1 VYQSPL
7 LNNGPLLCG
16 FNVSIKGLKT
26 AKAFSS
32 LLMSVLLLLT
42 LMMLIHTYDTY
53 FIANVKLA

>member
-1 VYQSPL
+1 L